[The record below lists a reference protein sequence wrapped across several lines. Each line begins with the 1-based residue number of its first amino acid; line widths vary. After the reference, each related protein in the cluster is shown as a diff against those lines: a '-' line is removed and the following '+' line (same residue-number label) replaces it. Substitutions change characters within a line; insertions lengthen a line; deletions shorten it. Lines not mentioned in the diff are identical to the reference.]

1 TRKRRPG
8 HVQMTVWPERQMIG
22 SHARFES
29 REACPFTDL
38 VHNVNRAAAV
48 THEHSPFG
56 VKGDAR
62 SDPKITGKLFGFLK
76 RRHPV
81 DCSVIAAG
89 DKHLSTWTEGETSR
103 IDHVSEKG
111 LALAI
116 GSDLV
121 NR

>member
-1 TRKRRPG
+1 MSIRPECEVVSG
-8 HVQMTVWPERQMIG
+8 
-22 SHARFES
+22 HARLER

-38 VHNVNRAAAV
+38 VHDVDRAAAV

-62 SDPKITGKLFGFLK
+62 SDAKITRKLFGFLK

-89 DKHLSTWTEGETSR
+89 DKHLSTGTEGETR
-103 IDHVSEKG
+103 WIDHIGEKG

-116 GSDLV
+116 GGDLV
-121 NR
+121 NRDRDLLSAGT